1 MYSKRLAVIEV
12 TENFLSCRANE
23 DIKEGSFLTDLWGK
37 VSETATRYTV
47 QVGKNKHVEPEGVIK
62 YMNHSCDRKATF
74 IYKRRKDV
82 NPFSGKSQEVFW
94 FMVAACDIKK
104 GEDITFDY
112 NVTEYE
118 VAERFR
124 CNCGAVKCLG
134 EIKGFKFLTP
144 EQQKS
149 RESELSPVLKKLWQ
163 EP

>member
-1 MYSKRLAVIEV
+1 MHSKRLAVVEV
-12 TENFLSCRANE
+12 ANNFLSCRAKE
-23 DIKEGSFLTDLWGK
+23 DIKEGSFLTDLWGR
-37 VSETATRYTV
+37 VSEKATRYTV
-47 QVGKNKHVEPEGVIK
+47 QVGKNKHVDPEGMIR
-62 YMNHSCDRKATF
+62 YMNHSCDSKTKF
-74 IYKRRKDV
+74 IYKKRKDV
-82 NPFSGKSQEVFW
+82 HPILADDQDVFW
-94 FMVAACDIKK
+94 YMVAARDIKW

-149 RESELSPVLKKLWQ
+149 REKELSPILSELWR
-163 EP
+163 